1 MRAAQNPFQA
11 WPAYSDITADS
22 ILKDFHISA
31 FQCCKSAI
39 EFEKAHRTWMS
50 SFMRATMGRQT
61 TKKDDDVGA
70 YACDNIDNYGKDH
83 NALNCVAEL

>member
-11 WPAYSDITADS
+11 WPAYSDITGDS

-31 FQCCKSAI
+31 FQCSKSAI

-50 SFMRATMGRQT
+50 SFMRAMMGRQR
-61 TKKDDDVGA
+61 TKKMMMWVLMLVITSTTMA
-70 YACDNIDNYGKDH
+70 RIIMH
-83 NALNCVAEL
+83 